1 MDDWPEYITRAFQNF
16 YYTGAEEEQIEAFAS
31 RWGGLGLD
39 IFKQA
44 LEEGKGQD
52 RLIALFALS
61 YSQEPEARL
70 LLLPFLASPH
80 QRERWACAVCLGQL
94 REERA
99 IPVLKEILLEEGF
112 ENLTRDDS
120 SLDQADF
127 WYETQRGRAALL
139 LAEWND
145 PQIVPLLRQA
155 LQATWQREQ
164 ERATQTGQC
173 SFTPHP
179 ENAIAFALG
188 KLGAFGTLLPLEQ
201 PSPRLR
207 IALIH
212 VALGYL
218 YTRGH
223 RYQNIMMELAP
234 EMRGE
239 SRARKISHGRMLPDH
254 TSPASFVEEHIR
266 EQGTKPCHTL
276 HTSIVDTTTGL
287 AVCRGHWTVLAL
299 CRVVAMAPRRCG
311 KSAVASHW

>member
-1 MDDWPEYITRAFQNF
+1 MDDWPEYITQAFEAVRLAD
-16 YYTGAEEEQIEAFAS
+16 TEEDAEKAIESFAS
-31 RWGGLGLD
+31 RWGGLDLD
-39 IFKQA
+39 IFKQV

-52 RLIALFALS
+52 RLIALFALG

-70 LLLPFLASPH
+70 LLLPFLDSPH

-164 ERATQTGQC
+164 ERATQTGQR

-223 RYQNIMMELAP
+223 RYRNIMMEL
-234 EMRGE
+234 GE
-239 SRARKISHGRMLPDH
+239 RTLLGKEVIRVL
-254 TSPASFVEEHIR
+254 EEHVGVTTAQARAII
-266 EQGTKPCHTL
+266 EQFLDDYATQQRP
-276 HTSIVDTTTGL
+276 
-287 AVCRGHWTVLAL
+287 
-299 CRVVAMAPRRCG
+299 
-311 KSAVASHW
+311 

>member
-1 MDDWPEYITRAFQNF
+1 MDDWPEYITQAFEAVRLAG
-16 YYTGAEEEQIEAFAS
+16 TEEDAEKAIESFAS
-31 RWGGLGLD
+31 RWGGLDLD
-39 IFKQA
+39 IFKQV
-44 LEEGKGQD
+44 LEERKGQD
-52 RLIALFALS
+52 RLIALFALG
-61 YSQEPEARL
+61 YSQKPVARL

-145 PQIVPLLRQA
+145 PQIVPLLRRA

-164 ERATQTGQC
+164 ERATQTGQR
-173 SFTPHP
+173 SFTSHP

-218 YTRGH
+218 YTRGY
-223 RYQNIMMELAP
+223 RYQNIMMEL
-234 EMRGE
+234 GE
-239 SRARKISHGRMLPDH
+239 RTLLGKEVIRVL
-254 TSPASFVEEHIR
+254 EEHVGVTTAQARAII
-266 EQGTKPCHTL
+266 EQFLDDYATQL
-276 HTSIVDTTTGL
+276 RS
-287 AVCRGHWTVLAL
+287 
-299 CRVVAMAPRRCG
+299 
-311 KSAVASHW
+311 